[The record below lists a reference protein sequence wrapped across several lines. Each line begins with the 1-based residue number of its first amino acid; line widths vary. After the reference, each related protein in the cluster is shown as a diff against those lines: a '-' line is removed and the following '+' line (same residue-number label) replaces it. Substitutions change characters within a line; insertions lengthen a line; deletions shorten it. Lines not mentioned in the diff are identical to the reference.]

1 MSLLKN
7 GGRFLIILLTFAFL
21 FGCSSEEAPPSSE
34 APKGGGAL
42 TDSAINPSQTESQR
56 SNQSSQKTGELPSTQ
71 AITQKMIYTANIDL
85 TVKNYNNA
93 KNDLEKLVSK
103 YKGYMVH
110 STERSE
116 KNIEGRFTYRIPQDK
131 FNAFIKELPKLSKSP
146 PSIEINGTDVT
157 EEMVDLQSRLK
168 AKQALEKRL
177 LELMEKATKT
187 ADLLDISTQLSN
199 TQEQIEQIKGR
210 INYLNNQVDYSTV
223 HIKMEQNDSHPY
235 LLSTIRTTM
244 SEAFSDSIASLGTF
258 GVEALVFIGAIPII
272 VIVAILIVLIFWIRR
287 RRKQKPFKR

>member
-235 LLSTIRTTM
+235 SSQPFGQRM

-258 GVEALVFIGAIPII
+258 GVEALVFLSGALPII
-272 VIVAILIVLIFWIRR
+272 VIVVIFIVLILWIRR
-287 RRKQKPFKR
+287 RRKQKTFK